1 MKIQAIVQPN
11 SKGQIVIPKAVRKL
25 LGIDSETQLHLTAS
39 GQSFVVTPFVS
50 SEFPKV
56 ITKTTYADIL
66 SSTKGT
72 WANDSWP
79 ETANDREK
87 IELAA
92 TKQAKKQ
99 W

>member
-39 GQSFVVTPFVS
+39 GQSFVVTPFVTAD
-50 SEFPKV
+50 FPKV
-56 ITKTTYADIL
+56 LTKVTYADIL

-72 WANDSWP
+72 WADDSWP
-79 ETANDREK
+79 ETASAREQT
-87 IELAA
+87 ELVA